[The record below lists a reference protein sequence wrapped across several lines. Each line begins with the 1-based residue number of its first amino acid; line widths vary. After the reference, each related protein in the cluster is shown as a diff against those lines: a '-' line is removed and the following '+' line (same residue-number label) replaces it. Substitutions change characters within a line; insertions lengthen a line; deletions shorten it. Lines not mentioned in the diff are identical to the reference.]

1 MFFEVYSRWLW
12 ENFSIGLTYIFII
25 DFVWFRVLVLEISSP
40 CLKLSSWTRLNV
52 GICNATYSLMFK
64 RPLLEC
70 SIVSLHVH
78 LNTAFYRIS
87 LHSVHIQILQWVEFV
102 LCFWCTLFVLFLWNC
117 PRTVYAVLG
126 TIESN
131 QYFRGLSWRILVFNL
146 FSIRPLVRGYW
157 WIIL

>member
-1 MFFEVYSRWLW
+1 MS
-12 ENFSIGLTYIFII
+12 GLG
-25 DFVWFRVLVLEISSP
+25 FRCWKFQVLVWSYRVGP
-40 CLKLSSWTRLNV
+40 GWTWESV
-52 GICNATYSLMFK
+52 MPHTYSLMFK

-102 LCFWCTLFVLFLWNC
+102 LCFWCTLFVIFLWNC

-126 TIESN
+126 TIESY

-146 FSIRPLVRGYW
+146 FSIRPLVSGRW